1 MTRIASW
8 MIVLGLLALPALA
21 PALARAQGVETETVE
36 AASRVLKEI
45 MATPDKGIPAS
56 LLNDAQGVAIIP
68 SMLNGGFIVGVE
80 HGKGVVLWRDAKGAW
95 GSPNFVTITG
105 GGIGWQAGIQ
115 SSDVILV
122 FRTKASIEG
131 LKRGKFTIGADAS
144 AAAGPVGRNMSAGTD
159 GKLQSEIY
167 SYSRS
172 RGLFAGV
179 AINGAVMQIDNRAN
193 ADFYGKQP
201 SGQYPQSALNLVMQ
215 VAAYSNPGGAVT
227 NEREALRKQLVDASR
242 RLQTVVDPQ
251 WQRYLALP
259 AELYDPGAVPS
270 PGSLTACRDRY
281 QWLASNPTYQTLA
294 NNHEFQETLAL
305 LNRYLAA
312 GPNNQLKLPPPPQ

>member
-1 MTRIASW
+1 MNRMSLKIA
-8 MIVLGLLALPALA
+8 MLVLAAALLPTA
-21 PALARAQGVETETVE
+21 ARAQDSEQDTVE

-45 MATPDKGIPAS
+45 MATPDKGIPAA

-68 SMLNGGFIVGVE
+68 SMINGGFIVGVE
-80 HGKGVVLWRDAKGAW
+80 RGKGVVLWRDAKGAW

-172 RGLFAGV
+172 RGLFAGL

-193 ADFYGKQP
+193 ADYYGRQP
-201 SGQYPQSALNLVMQ
+201 QGQYPQSALNLVMQ
-215 VAAYSNPGGAVT
+215 VAAYSSPGGVAT
-227 NEREALRKQLVDASR
+227 NDREALRRQLVDASR
-242 RLQTVVDPQ
+242 RLQTVLDPQ
-251 WQRYLALP
+251 WQRYLSLP
-259 AELYDPGAVPS
+259 PELYDPGAVPA
-270 PGSLTACRDRY
+270 PGSLMACRERY
-281 QWLASNPTYQTLA
+281 QWVAGNPSYRTLTD
-294 NNHEFQETLAL
+294 NHEFQETLAL

-312 GPNNQLKLPPPPQ
+312 GPMTNQLKLPPPPQ